1 MGLRLFLDTNIII
14 YFLEKNEK
22 FYSNVIK
29 YFEKAEVDEI
39 ELITSTLSFKKLEYD
54 LYYIKNRGL
63 PLDMLVLFKTIVK
76 VGNISYL
83 IYEITAIPIKE

>member
-63 PLDMLVLFKTIVK
+63 PLDILILFKTIRTELWCK
-76 VGNISYL
+76 GS
-83 IYEITAIPIKE
+83 

>member
-29 YFEKAEVDEI
+29 YFEKAEEDEI

-63 PLDMLVLFKTIVK
+63 PLDILILFKTIVK
-76 VGNISYL
+76 VANISYL
-83 IYEITAIPIKE
+83 IYEITAIPIKK